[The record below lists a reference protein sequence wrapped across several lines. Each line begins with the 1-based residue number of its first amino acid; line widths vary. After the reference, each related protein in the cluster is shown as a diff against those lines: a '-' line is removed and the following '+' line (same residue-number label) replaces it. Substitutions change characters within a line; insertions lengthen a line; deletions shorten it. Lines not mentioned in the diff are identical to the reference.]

1 MRYELKGTLRVI
13 KDTQVVSDRFKKRE
27 FVVMI
32 DEEGQ
37 FPQPIMCQFT
47 QDRCTKLDG
56 YNTGDKVNVE
66 FYLKGREWVSPQ
78 GETKYF
84 LSADAWTIGKNSEQS
99 GQEFPQNEEFKSG
112 AAIPPPPSPASFES
126 NSKDEDSVD
135 DDLPF

>member
-1 MRYELKGTLRVI
+1 MRYELSGTLRVV

-47 QDRCTKLDG
+47 QDRCSKLDS
-56 YNTGDKVNVE
+56 YNSGDKVKVE
-66 FYLKGREWVSPQ
+66 FYLKGREWTSPQ
-78 GETKYF
+78 GEVKYF
-84 LSADAWTIGKNSEQS
+84 ISADAWTIDKLGGNAEQVVY
-99 GQEFPQNEEFKSG
+99 QNEGSS
-112 AAIPPPPSPASFES
+112 AAIPPPPSPATFE
-126 NSKDEDSVD
+126 NDTKGDAEE